1 MLIYQFYH
9 VQNNSMMGKI
19 SIFSLFMQ
27 TLLDA
32 IIVVTHFI
40 LESYSLRTI
49 STLFFVLVPLFRNM
63 EFLMLLRLLIAV
75 YRARFS
81 LYINIILLKLTM
93 MLFRLLCH
101 LSLFKLPIAYCFILI
116 IFVDMPQNIQNNTC
130 KR

>member
-1 MLIYQFYH
+1 
-9 VQNNSMMGKI
+9 MGKI